1 MSCSMIFLTILYFLI
16 GATLIDD
23 PRPNSIYQMALQN
36 PPVNPLD
43 LARIQGIEEFVKD
56 HMIRLRGHP
65 CKR

>member
-1 MSCSMIFLTILYFLI
+1 MIFFTILYFLI
-16 GATLIDD
+16 GATLFDD

-36 PPVNPLD
+36 PPVDPLD
-43 LARIQGIEEFVKD
+43 LARIQRIEEFVKD

>member
-23 PRPNSIYQMALQN
+23 PRRNSIYQMALQN